1 MGFVIL
7 EPEECVG
14 HILAGMSLKEEINRI
29 WHEGID

>member
-14 HILAGMSLKEEINRI
+14 HILVGMALKEKQDSLE
-29 WHEGID
+29 